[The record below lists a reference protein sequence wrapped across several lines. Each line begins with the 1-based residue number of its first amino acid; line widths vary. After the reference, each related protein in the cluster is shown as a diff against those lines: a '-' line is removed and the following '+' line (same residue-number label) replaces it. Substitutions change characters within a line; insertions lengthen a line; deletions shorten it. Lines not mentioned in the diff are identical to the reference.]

1 MLMGND
7 TISGNGRC
15 VRTAKYNISK
25 TTRGTT
31 LSTYSVSH
39 AVLILTYICN
49 FHGNLKVGIIVL
61 APLVAQSVKTLPAMC
76 ET

>member
-7 TISGNGRC
+7 TISGNGQC

-31 LSTYSVSH
+31 LSTYYVSH

-49 FHGNLKVGIIVL
+49 LHGNLKVDIIVL
-61 APLVAQSVKTLPAMC
+61 ASLVTKSVKTLTSMC